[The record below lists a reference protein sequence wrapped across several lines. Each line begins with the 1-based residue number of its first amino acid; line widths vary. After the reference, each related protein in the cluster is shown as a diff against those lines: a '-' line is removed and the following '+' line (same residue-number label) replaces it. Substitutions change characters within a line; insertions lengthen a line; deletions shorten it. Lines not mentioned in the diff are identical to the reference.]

1 MKENNKNTVQT
12 NFDQCNMSREQ
23 FEQLDP
29 LQKRQFFL
37 QRKEYNSLFW
47 RTLNAQIQVVGF
59 VVAVLVFLFL
69 QIK

>member
-1 MKENNKNTVQT
+1 MKENLQAKVET
-12 NFDQCNMSREQ
+12 NFDQCNMNREQ
-23 FEQLDP
+23 FEKLDP

-59 VVAVLVFLFL
+59 VIAVVIFLFSQL
-69 QIK
+69 K